1 MPPFPFDDA
10 IMRRP
15 FGPPPV
21 ALRLAAV
28 LIVPFLLYALFATGQ
43 KALDN
48 YRLNQQADGL
58 RAEIRD
64 LRNENIALQQ
74 QILQARTDASI
85 EQIARQQLGLVKP
98 GDNPLVLVAADAS
111 STSQAQASPTPE
123 SPRPP
128 WRQWWDY
135 FFG

>member
-1 MPPFPFDDA
+1 MPPFPFEDA
-10 IMRRP
+10 IVRRP

-28 LIVPFLLYALFATGQ
+28 LVVPFLLYALFATGQ

-48 YRLNQQADGL
+48 YRLNQQADAL
-58 RAEIRD
+58 RTEVRE

-85 EQIARQQLGLVKP
+85 ESIARQQLGLVRP
-98 GDNPLVLVAADAS
+98 GDNPLVLIPAGPAAGS
-111 STSQAQASPTPE
+111 ESQTAPQPTATP
-123 SPRPP
+123 PP
-128 WRQWWDY
+128 WRQWWDH